1 MGLIGHP
8 HYGCA
13 LSAQQT
19 VLAIPRGIPIVHA
32 GPGCS
37 SKAFGFSAYGAGY
50 QGEGYAGGSAVSST
64 NATEQDVVF
73 GGERKLRDL
82 VDGTLRII
90 DGDLY
95 VILSGCTS
103 GIIGD
108 DVVKIANEFADQ
120 GAPVV
125 GAETAGFRG
134 SSYQGHEIVVSQ
146 IIDQFVGDRTPQK
159 RPRLVNVFGI
169 VPFQDPFW
177 RGDLEN
183 LKRLLESIG
192 LEVNVLFGHGSKG
205 AEEWLDIP
213 NAQFNLVVSPWVDL
227 GVAEDLQRRYG
238 TPFLHCPL
246 FPVGAAATSRF
257 LRQVGLFAG
266 IPAAVVES
274 VIEREE
280 SRYYDYF
287 LSLCNFIS
295 DMNNNIPQDLYTVA
309 DSLYGLGMSEFLV
322 NELGCTLR
330 GLYLVDDPPK
340 KRVPLLRETAT
351 ALGAAFDQALTIEN
365 DGYVVQ
371 QAVQDSMEGRGGG
384 IILGSTAESHIA
396 ESTQSILVRTCLP
409 INDDV
414 IVTRSYLGYDGGL
427 RLVEDIYAGVFRTG
441 VISTLTQTRAL

>member
-134 SSYQGHEIVVSQ
+134 SSYQGHEIVVS
-146 IIDQFVGDRTPQK
+146 DRK
-159 RPRLVNVFGI
+159 
-169 VPFQDPFW
+169 
-177 RGDLEN
+177 
-183 LKRLLESIG
+183 S
-192 LEVNVLFGHGSKG
+192 
-205 AEEWLDIP
+205 
-213 NAQFNLVVSPWVDL
+213 VV
-227 GVAEDLQRRYG
+227 
-238 TPFLHCPL
+238 
-246 FPVGAAATSRF
+246 
-257 LRQVGLFAG
+257 
-266 IPAAVVES
+266 
-274 VIEREE
+274 
-280 SRYYDYF
+280 
-287 LSLCNFIS
+287 
-295 DMNNNIPQDLYTVA
+295 
-309 DSLYGLGMSEFLV
+309 
-322 NELGCTLR
+322 
-330 GLYLVDDPPK
+330 
-340 KRVPLLRETAT
+340 
-351 ALGAAFDQALTIEN
+351 
-365 DGYVVQ
+365 
-371 QAVQDSMEGRGGG
+371 
-384 IILGSTAESHIA
+384 
-396 ESTQSILVRTCLP
+396 
-409 INDDV
+409 
-414 IVTRSYLGYDGGL
+414 
-427 RLVEDIYAGVFRTG
+427 
-441 VISTLTQTRAL
+441 